1 MSEEFSTKVNKFLEE
16 EHKEALFRLE
26 WGARCLGIRTREIE
40 SCAKKYRE
48 GMIDAEKQLQLI
60 VAVETLESVLQ
71 STLYRLKDSR
81 DRIDTLLR
89 LRHEDS
95 DD

>member
-16 EHKEALFRLE
+16 EHKEALFRLG
-26 WGARCLGIRTREIE
+26 WAAYCLGIRTREIE
-40 SCAKKYRE
+40 SCVKGYQE
-48 GMIDAEKQLQLI
+48 GKTDAEKQLHLI
-60 VAVETLESVLQ
+60 VAVETLESILQ
-71 STLYRLKDSR
+71 STLYKLKDSR
-81 DRIDTLLR
+81 NRIDTLQR

>member
-1 MSEEFSTKVNKFLEE
+1 MSEEFSTKINTFLKE

-26 WGARCLGIRTREIE
+26 WGAYCLGIRTREIE
-40 SCAKKYRE
+40 TCAKKYRE
-48 GMIDAEKQLQLI
+48 GKTDAEKQLRLI
-60 VAVETLESVLQ
+60 VAVETLESMLQ
-71 STLYRLKDSR
+71 STLYKLKDSR